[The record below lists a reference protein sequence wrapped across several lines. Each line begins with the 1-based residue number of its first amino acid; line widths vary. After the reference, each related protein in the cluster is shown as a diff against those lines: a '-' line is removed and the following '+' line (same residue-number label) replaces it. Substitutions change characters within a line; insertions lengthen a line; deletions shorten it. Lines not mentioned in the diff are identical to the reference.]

1 MEELGKKGICLEVLD
16 AEEFEVVVPHTVFEE
31 GKLEVEVI
39 AEFRNHPEEIYR
51 TVEYRIMGGEWRKC
65 VG

>member
-1 MEELGKKGICLEVLD
+1 MEVLD

-31 GKLEVEVI
+31 GKWEVEVI
-39 AEFRNHPEEIYR
+39 AEFRNHPEEVYR